1 MNPYTRLIVTFA
13 IIIGSLV
20 AGYIT
25 QQLTKN
31 FKGEKIAAFRKM
43 LQNVAIFFFMPFG
56 ASLSLW
62 GLAKPSPELLLLPF
76 FGIVSYI
83 CGGYLAIK
91 AAKLLKLSNKLTGSL
106 YCCGTFTNL
115 GAIGGIVSL
124 FFVGEASIA
133 IVALYRIF
141 EEIYYFGISF
151 PVAKS
156 YSLDKNRTGD
166 TQNKKNI
173 FSPAV
178 GFIVIALTI
187 GIMLNLNN
195 VYRPDYV
202 SPIAS
207 TSILI
212 STFLLLFTIGMTLRF
227 TTIGKY
233 WKECVSI
240 CGIKFICLP
249 IIIISLA
256 YLFNLNQIENGLP
269 LKTVA
274 ILSCMPVA
282 MTALIPP
289 SLFDLDID
297 LANACW
303 IVSTTGLIFVLPAL
317 IFLLPHL

>member
-1 MNPYTRLIVTFA
+1 MNPYTRLTLTFA
-13 IIIGSLV
+13 IIIGSLT
-20 AGYIT
+20 AGYIM
-25 QQLTKN
+25 QKLTKN
-31 FKGEKIAAFRKM
+31 FKEEQLTAFRKM
-43 LQNVAIFFFMPFG
+43 LQNIAIFFFMPLG

-76 FGIVSYI
+76 FGVISYI

-91 AAKLLKLSNKLTGSL
+91 AAKLLKLSNIQTGSL

-133 IVALYRIF
+133 IVSLYRLL
-141 EEIYYFGISF
+141 EEVYYFGISF
-151 PVAKS
+151 PVAKR
-156 YSLDKNRTGD
+156 YSLDKNSAKDAKNR
-166 TQNKKNI
+166 KNI

-187 GIMLNLNN
+187 GILLNLNN
-195 VYRPDYV
+195 VCRPDFV
-202 SPIAS
+202 SPVAS

-212 STFLLLFTIGMTLRF
+212 STFLLLFTIGMTLHF

-240 CGIKFICLP
+240 CGIKFICIP
-249 IIIISLA
+249 VIIISLS

-289 SLFDLDID
+289 SLFNLDID

-303 IVSTTGLIFVLPAL
+303 IVSTAGLSFVLPGL
-317 IFLLPHL
+317 IFLLPLL